1 MASKRKIVLP
11 DLIIAD
17 LRAHLE
23 NHSAPGPDGFVFV
36 GLRGN
41 QLRRSNFSKLW

>member
-23 NHSAPGPDGFVFV
+23 NHRPQDRTASSSSVSGATSSA
-36 GLRGN
+36 
-41 QLRRSNFSKLW
+41 